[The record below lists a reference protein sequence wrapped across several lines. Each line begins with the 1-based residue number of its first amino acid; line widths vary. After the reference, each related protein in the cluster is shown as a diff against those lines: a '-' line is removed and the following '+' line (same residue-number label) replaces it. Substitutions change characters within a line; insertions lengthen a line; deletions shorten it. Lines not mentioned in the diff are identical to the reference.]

1 MVEITT
7 VFRNQNYHHH
17 SWTKPIFGSSRG
29 EIHSWE
35 LGWTELIDKTSWEKK
50 LVEQGTF
57 SQKINRDFT
66 QPLVE
71 PFQEKRI
78 KSNITHDSTMFA

>member
-35 LGWTELIDKTSWEKK
+35 LGWTKLIDKTSWEKK
-50 LVEQGTF
+50 LMNKALF
-57 SQKINRDFT
+57 LK
-66 QPLVE
+66 
-71 PFQEKRI
+71 
-78 KSNITHDSTMFA
+78 KSIVTLHNHWLNHSKKSE